1 MGGLTSGLA
10 AVSHLRIATAPAAV
24 GELIIVTG
32 PPGAGKS
39 AVCGPLAES
48 FESSVL
54 ITGDWFFGLWRRGA
68 IDPWLPE
75 AVPQTAISAEA
86 AAGAAGVFTRLSS
99 CWVVYDGFIPPRGLS
114 QFMAAAGLAAVH
126 YAVLLPPLAVCVDR
140 VASRPGHGFTS
151 ADATRSMYR
160 DFTDVPPP
168 TRHRITSAQGSPEDI
183 AAEIHDQIAVG
194 GLLWTTLGQ

>member
-1 MGGLTSGLA
+1 M
-10 AVSHLRIATAPAAV
+10 

-48 FESSVL
+48 FETSVL

-86 AAGAAGVFTRLSS
+86 AAGAAGVFTRLGS
-99 CWVVYDGFIPPRGLS
+99 CSVVYDGFIPPRGLP
-114 QFMAAAGLAAVH
+114 QFLTAAGLAAVH
-126 YAVLLPPLAVCVDR
+126 YAVLLPPMAVCVDR
-140 VASRPGHGFTS
+140 VSSRSGHGFTS
-151 ADATRSMYR
+151 ADATRAMYR
-160 DFTDVPPP
+160 DFTDVPLL
-168 TRHRITSAQGSPEDI
+168 TRHLITGVQGSPEDI
-183 AAEIHDQIAVG
+183 AGEIHDRVAAG
-194 GLLWTTLGQ
+194 SLLWTTPRQ